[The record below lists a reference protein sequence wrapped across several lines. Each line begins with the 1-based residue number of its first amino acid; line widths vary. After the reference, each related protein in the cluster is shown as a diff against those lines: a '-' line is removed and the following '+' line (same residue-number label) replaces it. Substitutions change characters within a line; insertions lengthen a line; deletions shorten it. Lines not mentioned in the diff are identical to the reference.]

1 MNGETDRPRQQ
12 QSRIDVPLTVTIPA
26 PTPTP
31 THHAKAPK
39 HWLGLEKS
47 TGRVKWC
54 PDSKYVKHLLLLP
67 LVLLPIIVVL
77 ILAIQIDLFGG
88 RRIDYA
94 TAIAIERNESI
105 QRELEEHHHRRD
117 YRHTKERPLQRV
129 LACQSVRHIAAAES
143 FDIHEKEIF
152 RDIRTSFIPSD
163 SIVLPIN
170 CLGRRVEAN
179 DGNGGDASAGSGAS
193 DGGIGSDKANDSIDS
208 AEQSNQLEEGDD
220 DDDGNERRR
229 LHWKTKYN
237 RPIELNGIA
246 VDDANDLKHRRLR
259 RETTSTNGDADGDS
273 DSDGGD
279 DTMPNYIPAVLK
291 TFWKGG
297 KTGQQIRQSQVEIMQ
312 QYIDA
317 EAEPCDDFYQYACGN
332 WEKLNPIPKDKAAY
346 DTFEMLREILD
357 IELNTLLAA
366 NASEMDGTTTGV
378 KPNIMFRVDDVG
390 NSIEAIKSPPNDER
404 NNGRDDA
411 NQTDSGEETNTRRK
425 IGAEQKAKY
434 LYASCMNAEILEQR
448 GIEPLM
454 QLLRS
459 LDGWPVLDGD
469 AWNKSGFD
477 WLQLASKLRL
487 YNNDIFLMQ
496 WVGPDIKNSNE
507 NVIQFDQTSLGLPTR
522 DYFLQP
528 SNRVY
533 LDAYKQYAVQVMM
546 LCGASENAS
555 RAAAEEI
562 LQFETGLA
570 SITAT
575 PEERVNVSQIY
586 RRMNVGSLQ
595 ESVPQIA
602 WKRYLE
608 TVLERP
614 VRHNETVVMFAMSFM
629 HDLVGLLNAT
639 DYRVIANYMFWKF
652 VRHRI
657 NNLDDRFQAAKQKF
671 YSVLI
676 GREKSPPRW
685 KTCVN
690 QVNSNMGMAVGAMFV
705 RKYFDEKSKLDTMAM
720 THELQDSFRTILNET
735 EWIDESTKVLAEM
748 KVNGMS
754 LKIGYPDYILNEDE
768 LNAKYEDLD
777 IHPDR
782 YFENILNVLQHL
794 TRTEQ
799 KKLTQVVNRTAWN
812 TAPAVVN
819 AYYSRNKN
827 QIMFPAGILQP
838 PFYHRHLP
846 RSLNFGGIGV
856 VIGHELTHGFDDKG
870 RLFDRD
876 GNLNRWWSETAIERF
891 HERANCLISQYGSY
905 RMSEIDN
912 LAVDGTITQGE
923 NIADNGGIKQAFRAY
938 EKWLRE
944 QCQSAEC
951 VEQEHMAGL
960 NVTNKQLFFI
970 NFAQVWCGAMRPEA
984 TKNKMKT
991 AVHSPGRFRV
1001 IGELVIGMRVN

>member
-1 MNGETDRPRQQ
+1 MNGESDRQWQ
-12 QSRIDVPLTVTIPA
+12 HQNRIELSLPSSSSSLTIPTTTTTTTI
-26 PTPTP
+26 PPHRTKP
-31 THHAKAPK
+31 PK

-77 ILAIQIDLFGG
+77 ILAIQINLFGAS
-88 RRIDYA
+88 RLDYA
-94 TAIAIERNESI
+94 TAVAIERNESI
-105 QRELEEHHHRRD
+105 QHELEEQQEHHHHHRRD
-117 YRHTKERPLQRV
+117 NRHTKEHPMQRMIP
-129 LACQSVRHIAAAES
+129 CHSVRDIATAES

-170 CLGRRVEAN
+170 CLGRRVNASN
-179 DGNGGDASAGSGAS
+179 GSASPSSGDG
-193 DGGIGSDKANDSIDS
+193 DKATDSIEH
-208 AEQSNQLEEGDD
+208 AEQSNQLDVDGDD
-220 DDDGNERRR
+220 GDESGNERRS
-229 LHWKTKYN
+229 HWRTKYN
-237 RPIELNGIA
+237 RPIELNGI
-246 VDDANDLKHRRLR
+246 VDDANNSKHRRLR
-259 RETTSTNGDADGDS
+259 RETMAAGTSTTASNGDAIDDS
-273 DSDGGD
+273 GD

-297 KTGQQIRQSQVEIMQ
+297 KTWQQIRQSQVDIMK
-312 QYIDA
+312 QYID
-317 EAEPCDDFYQYACGN
+317 EGAEPCDDFYQYACGN

-366 NASEMDGTTTGV
+366 NASQMDETMATGDET
-378 KPNIMFRVDDVG
+378 KIMFRVDDVG
-390 NSIEAIKSPPNDER
+390 NSIETIKSLPNDVP
-404 NNGRDDA
+404 NNERDDVK
-411 NQTDSGEETNTRRK
+411 QTNVSDATKVPRK
-425 IGAEQKAKY
+425 ISAEQKAKY
-434 LYASCMNAEILEQR
+434 LYESCMNAEILERR

-454 QLLRS
+454 HLLRS
-459 LDGWPVLDGD
+459 LGGWPVLEGT
-469 AWNKSGFD
+469 AWNRSAFD

-487 YNNDIFLMQ
+487 FNNDIFLMQ

-528 SNRVY
+528 SNRAY

-546 LCGASENAS
+546 MCGAGENDS
-555 RAAAEEI
+555 RKAADEI
-562 LQFETGLA
+562 LKFETDLA
-570 SITAT
+570 AITAT

-586 RRMNVGSLQ
+586 RRMNIGALQ

-614 VRHNETVVMFAMSFM
+614 VRHNETVVVFAMSFL
-629 HDLVGLLNAT
+629 HDLVVLLNET
-639 DYRVIANYMFWKF
+639 DERIVANYMFWKF

-657 NNLDDRFQAAKQKF
+657 NNLDDRFQSAKQKF
-671 YSVLI
+671 YNVLI

-754 LKIGYPDYILNEDE
+754 LKIGYPDYILNEEE
-768 LNAKYEDLD
+768 LNAKYEDLE
-777 IHPDR
+777 IHRDR

-794 TRTEQ
+794 TRSEQ

-856 VIGHELTHGFDDKG
+856 MTKTDIHSG
-870 RLFDRD
+870 
-876 GNLNRWWSETAIERF
+876 AI
-891 HERANCLISQYGSY
+891 
-905 RMSEIDN
+905 
-912 LAVDGTITQGE
+912 
-923 NIADNGGIKQAFRAY
+923 
-938 EKWLRE
+938 
-944 QCQSAEC
+944 
-951 VEQEHMAGL
+951 
-960 NVTNKQLFFI
+960 
-970 NFAQVWCGAMRPEA
+970 
-984 TKNKMKT
+984 
-991 AVHSPGRFRV
+991 
-1001 IGELVIGMRVN
+1001 

>member
-1 MNGETDRPRQQ
+1 MSDDTERQQ
-12 QSRIDVPLTVTIPA
+12 WQHQSRIDLPPSTA
-26 PTPTP
+26 PSPT
-31 THHAKAPK
+31 THRAKPPK
-39 HWLGLEKS
+39 HWLGLDKS

-77 ILAIQIDLFGG
+77 ILAIQINLFGG
-88 RRIDYA
+88 SRLDYA
-94 TAIAIERNESI
+94 TAVAIERNESI
-105 QRELEEHHHRRD
+105 QRELEEHLHRRD
-117 YRHTKERPLQRV
+117 YRHTKERPVQR
-129 LACQSVRHIAAAES
+129 LIPCQSVRHLATAES

-170 CLGRRVEAN
+170 CFGRRVNASN
-179 DGNGGDASAGSGAS
+179 SNGSSS
-193 DGGIGSDKANDSIDS
+193 ISTGSDKTNDSIEN
-208 AEQSNQLEEGDD
+208 AEQSNQLDVDD
-220 DDDGNERRR
+220 DQNDNERRM
-229 LHWKTKYN
+229 HWQTKYN
-237 RPIELNGIA
+237 RPIELNGI
-246 VDDANDLKHRRLR
+246 VDDTNSAKHRRIR
-259 RETTSTNGDADGDS
+259 RESTTTTTNSDDAIGDS
-273 DSDGGD
+273 GD
-279 DTMPNYIPAVLK
+279 DIMPNYIPAVLK

-297 KTGQQIRQSQVEIMQ
+297 KTWQQIRQSQVDIMK
-312 QYIDA
+312 QYIDT
-317 EAEPCDDFYQYACGN
+317 EAEPCFDFYQYACGN

-366 NASEMDGTTTGV
+366 NASEMNEATTGV
-378 KPNIMFRVDDVG
+378 EAHIMFGVDDVG
-390 NSIEAIKSPPNDER
+390 NSIETIKSLPNDEQ
-404 NNGRDDA
+404 NN
-411 NQTDSGEETNTRRK
+411 EHTNTSEPTKAPRK
-425 IGAEQKAKY
+425 LSAEQKAKY
-434 LYASCMNAEILEQR
+434 LYASCMNAEILEGR

-454 QLLRS
+454 RLLDT
-459 LDGWPVLDGD
+459 LGGWPVLEGEV
-469 AWNKSGFD
+469 WNKSSFD

-528 SNRVY
+528 SNRAY
-533 LDAYKQYAVQVMM
+533 LDAYKEYAVQVMLM
-546 LCGASENAS
+546 CGASENAS
-555 RAAAEEI
+555 RQAADEI
-562 LQFETGLA
+562 LQFETELA
-570 SITAT
+570 AITAT

-586 RRMNVGSLQ
+586 RRMNVASLQ

-614 VRHNETVVMFAMSFM
+614 VRQNETVVVFAMSFM
-629 HDLVGLLNAT
+629 HDLVVLLNDT
-639 DYRVIANYMFWKF
+639 DVRIIANYMFWKF

-657 NNLDDRFQAAKQKF
+657 NNLDDRFQNAKQKF
-671 YSVLI
+671 YNVLI

-754 LKIGYPDYILNEDE
+754 LKIGYPDYILNEEE
-768 LNAKYEDLD
+768 LDAKYEDLD
-777 IHPDR
+777 IHPEH

-938 EKWLRE
+938 EKWLRDH
-944 QCQSAEC
+944 CQSAEC
-951 VEQEHMAGL
+951 LEQEHMAGL

-1001 IGELVIGMRVN
+1001 IGEWRRLEIESNLATF

>member
-1 MNGETDRPRQQ
+1 MNAEPDRQRQH
-12 QSRIDVPLTVTIPA
+12 QSRIELPSPSPSSSASIATSLHTPSTSVHRA
-26 PTPTP
+26 KPT
-31 THHAKAPK
+31 K

-77 ILAIQIDLFGG
+77 ILAVQINLFGG
-88 RRIDYA
+88 ARFDYA
-94 TAIAIERNESI
+94 TAVAIERNESI
-105 QRELEEHHHRRD
+105 QREHELEEHHHRRD
-117 YRHTKERPLQRV
+117 YRHTKERPMQRTV
-129 LACQSVRHIAAAES
+129 ACHSVRDIATAES

-170 CLGRRVEAN
+170 CLGRRAN
-179 DGNGGDASAGSGAS
+179 ASSASGGGDIRGG
-193 DGGIGSDKANDSIDS
+193 DGDRANDSIES
-208 AEQSNQLEEGDD
+208 AEQSNQLDV
-220 DDDGNERRR
+220 DDGNERRSQ
-229 LHWKTKYN
+229 WKTKYN
-237 RPIELNGIA
+237 RPIELNGI
-246 VDDANDLKHRRLR
+246 VDDANNVKHRRSR
-259 RETTSTNGDADGDS
+259 RETVTTTGTAATTTTTTATIDADAAV
-273 DSDGGD
+273 DGGD
-279 DTMPNYIPAVLK
+279 DTMPNYIPPVLK

-297 KTGQQIRQSQVEIMQ
+297 KTWQQIRHSQVDIMK
-312 QYIDA
+312 QYMDA
-317 EAEPCDDFYQYACGN
+317 AAAPCDDFYQYACGN

-357 IELNTLLAA
+357 IELNTLLAG
-366 NASEMDGTTTGV
+366 NASEMDVATGAGV
-378 KPNIMFRVDDVG
+378 GSNVMFRVDDVG
-390 NSIEAIKSPPNDER
+390 NSIEAIKSLPNDEQNSER
-404 NNGRDDA
+404 NREKQTNASDA
-411 NQTDSGEETNTRRK
+411 TKVSRP

-434 LYASCMNAEILEQR
+434 LYESCMNADILERR

-454 QLLRS
+454 QLLKS
-459 LDGWPVLDGD
+459 LGGWPVLDGD
-469 AWNKSGFD
+469 AWNRTAFD
-477 WLQLASKLRL
+477 WLQLASRLRL
-487 YNNDIFLMQ
+487 FNNDIFLMQ

-533 LDAYKQYAVQVMM
+533 LDAYKHYAVQVMV

-555 RAAAEEI
+555 QTAADEI
-562 LQFETGLA
+562 LKFETELA
-570 SITAT
+570 AITAT

-586 RRMNVGSLQ
+586 RRMNIETLQ
-595 ESVPQIA
+595 ETVPQIA

-614 VRHNETVVMFAMSFM
+614 VRNNETIVVFAMSFL
-629 HDLVGLLNAT
+629 HDLVVLLNGT
-639 DYRVIANYMFWKF
+639 DDRVVANYMFWKF

-657 NNLDDRFQAAKQKF
+657 NNLDDRFQSAKQKF
-671 YSVLI
+671 YNVLI

-735 EWIDESTKVLAEM
+735 DWIDESTKVLAAM

-754 LKIGYPDYILNEDE
+754 LKIGYPDFILNEDE
-768 LNAKYEDLD
+768 LNAQYEDLD
-777 IHPDR
+777 IHRDR

-838 PFYHRHLP
+838 PFYHRYLP

-856 VIGHELTHGFDDKG
+856 T
-870 RLFDRD
+870 
-876 GNLNRWWSETAIERF
+876 IESF
-891 HERANCLISQYGSY
+891 E
-905 RMSEIDN
+905 
-912 LAVDGTITQGE
+912 
-923 NIADNGGIKQAFRAY
+923 F
-938 EKWLRE
+938 
-944 QCQSAEC
+944 
-951 VEQEHMAGL
+951 
-960 NVTNKQLFFI
+960 
-970 NFAQVWCGAMRPEA
+970 
-984 TKNKMKT
+984 
-991 AVHSPGRFRV
+991 
-1001 IGELVIGMRVN
+1001 

>member
-1 MNGETDRPRQQ
+1 MNAETDRQWQ
-12 QSRIDVPLTVTIPA
+12 HQSRIDLPASAIAATIPTA
-26 PTPTP
+26 HRTKP
-31 THHAKAPK
+31 PK
-39 HWLGLEKS
+39 HWLGLDKS

-77 ILAIQIDLFGG
+77 ILAVQINLFGGG
-88 RRIDYA
+88 RRIDYD
-94 TAIAIERNESI
+94 TAAAIERNESI
-105 QRELEEHHHRRD
+105 QRELEENHHRRD
-117 YRHTKERPLQRV
+117 YRHTKERPSQQLI
-129 LACQSVRHIAAAES
+129 ACQSVRHIAAAES

-170 CLGRRVEAN
+170 CLGRRVN
-179 DGNGGDASAGSGAS
+179 TSSGSS
-193 DGGIGSDKANDSIDS
+193 SSGIGSDKANGSIES
-208 AEQSNQLEEGDD
+208 AEQSNQLDV
-220 DDDGNERRR
+220 DDGNERR
-229 LHWKTKYN
+229 LHWHTKDN
-237 RPIELNGIA
+237 RPFEFNGI
-246 VDDANDLKHRRLR
+246 VDDASNMKHQRVR
-259 RETTSTNGDADGDS
+259 RETTTTANGDSGDNAIP
-273 DSDGGD
+273 D
-279 DTMPNYIPAVLK
+279 YIPAVLK

-297 KTGQQIRQSQVEIMQ
+297 KTRQQIRQSQVDIMN
-312 QYIDA
+312 QYID
-317 EAEPCDDFYQYACGN
+317 EEVEPCDDFYQYACGN

-366 NASEMDGTTTGV
+366 NNNASEMDEAKGSV
-378 KPNIMFRVDDVG
+378 EPNIMFRVDDVG
-390 NSIEAIKSPPNDER
+390 NSIEAIKPLPNDEQ
-404 NNGRDDA
+404 NNERDSA
-411 NQTDSGEETNTRRK
+411 MPTNSSEAASAPRK

-434 LYASCMNAEILEQR
+434 LYASCMNAEILRER

-459 LDGWPVLDGD
+459 LGGWPVLEGD

-533 LDAYKQYAVQVMM
+533 LDAYKQYAVQVMIK
-546 LCGASENAS
+546 CGASENAT
-555 RAAAEEI
+555 RVVADEI
-562 LQFETGLA
+562 LQFETQLA
-570 SITAT
+570 AITAT

-602 WKRYLE
+602 WQRYLE

-614 VRHNETVVMFAMSFM
+614 VRQNETVVVFAMSFM
-629 HDLVGLLNAT
+629 HDLVVLLNNT
-639 DYRVIANYMFWKF
+639 DDRIVANYMFWKF

-657 NNLDDRFQAAKQKF
+657 NNLDDRFQSAKQIF
-671 YSVLI
+671 YNVLI

-720 THELQDSFRTILNET
+720 THELQDSFRTILNDT
-735 EWIDESTKVLAEM
+735 EWIDESTKVLATL
-748 KVNGMS
+748 KVNGME

-777 IHPDR
+777 IRPDR

-891 HERANCLISQYGSY
+891 HERANCLISQYGGY

-938 EKWLRE
+938 EKWLRHH
-944 QCQSAEC
+944 CQSAEC
-951 VEQEHMAGL
+951 QEQEHMAGL

-1001 IGELVIGMRVN
+1001 IGKFSALNADFREIIQTDFHFPNRYIV